1 MVLFP
6 MIELPWM
13 VLMGYRKELPLE
25 GVFAL
30 RFTWTEA
37 LDTAANVYHGVCAL
51 VVTVPVR
58 S

>member
-1 MVLFP
+1 M
-6 MIELPWM
+6 MKSWAGR
-13 VLMGYRKELPLE
+13 VLMAYRKQLPLE

-37 LDTAANVYHGVCAL
+37 LDTAANVYHGVCVQFAAVL
-51 VVTVPVR
+51 AQ